1 MGMASQFDGADESR
15 PVTVKEGVGCFLWT
29 VNYCAINGAMVA
41 SQGVNCA
48 DRQIGRRS
56 CLQAAEADVGADT
69 TLILVGSCFGL
80 LWVHLPKYLSRRKG
94 VDVRR
99 VRQYLT

>member
-1 MGMASQFDGADESR
+1 MGMALQFDGADESR
-15 PVTVKEGVGCFLWT
+15 PVTVKEGFGCFLWT

-56 CLQAAEADVGADT
+56 WLQAAEADVGADT
-69 TLILVGSCFGL
+69 TLFWWVRVLVSSGFTCQSVYRAEKGLMFGE
-80 LWVHLPKYLSRRKG
+80 
-94 VDVRR
+94 
-99 VRQYLT
+99 